1 MSNKITDLKD
11 TVDLMLST
19 DRVERFKAEYY
30 QLAIRLRKLTE
41 FLLAWDLDEL
51 PEEPKAKRYDLEE
64 QQRIMRM
71 YVENLQ
77 KRAKN
82 EGIDL

>member
-1 MSNKITDLKD
+1 MNNKITDLKD
-11 TVDLMLST
+11 TVDLMLSE
-19 DRVERFKAEYY
+19 DRNERFKAEYY
-30 QLAIRLRKLTE
+30 QLTIRLTKLTE
-41 FLLAWDLDEL
+41 FLLAWDLGEL

-71 YVENLQ
+71 YLANLQ

-82 EGIDL
+82 EGIEL